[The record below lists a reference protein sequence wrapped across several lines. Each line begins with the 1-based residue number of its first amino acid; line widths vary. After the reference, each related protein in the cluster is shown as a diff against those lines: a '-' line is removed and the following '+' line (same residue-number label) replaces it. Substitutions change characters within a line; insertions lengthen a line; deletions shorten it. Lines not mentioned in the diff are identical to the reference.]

1 MAHLRDTP
9 LETLLFDKERGIL
22 RSQFPLAQRSD
33 LVRVALLWKL
43 GGIYLD
49 LDVVVLRPL
58 YCLKDAIGLKDC
70 K

>member
-9 LETLLFDKERGIL
+9 LETLLSNKERGIL
-22 RSQFPLAQRSD
+22 QSQFPLAQRSD
-33 LVRVALLWKL
+33 LVRVALLWNL